1 MTENLECTITVLET
15 LIQLLENNPD
25 KKVKI
30 SKLYHCLDSLKKDDI
45 QYYCMILHSN
55 GLIQANN
62 NSNSRNAIASV
73 TRVTQKGMTFYAQ
86 LQKTGPQKVLD
97 FCKKHFIIGLGEL
110 IKSLPSLLLIKR

>member
-15 LIQLLENNPD
+15 LIQLFENNPD

-45 QYYCMILHSN
+45 QYSCMILHSN
-55 GLIQANN
+55 GLIQANI

-86 LQKTGPQKVLD
+86 LHKTGPQKVLD
-97 FCKKHFIIGLGEL
+97 FCKEHFIIGFGEL
-110 IKSLPSLLLIKR
+110 LEKIPSLFIH